1 MNEFPRTTVGGV
13 SLPRMLMGTNWM
25 LGWSHTSAS
34 ADEMIRRRY
43 QSVEAFKPV
52 LEAYLRHRVDAIMAP
67 FDGPSQHLLEAIR
80 DTEQKLGRHIIL
92 IDTPTIN
99 VDDNP
104 QARQEAQAKIQESAR
119 RGATFCLLHHSCAEQ
134 LVDKNKG
141 VIRRL
146 DDFTKMIR
154 DAGMI
159 TGLSAHMP
167 ELIVYSDQNGYDVET
182 YIQIF
187 NCMGF
192 LMQVEIE
199 TVASIIHHA
208 KKPVMTIKSMAAGR
222 CTPYVGLTFSWN
234 AIRPQDMVTLGA
246 FSPQEVEE
254 DVEISLAAIEHR
266 FPDLEKRSST
276 NQNQAAYGS
285 EAQLDKGRSFGS
297 SLFSFLLL
305 LGAIPSALG
314 IGFVHHV
321 ADARQQHDGALDLVG
336 AAHVHPAALLLNQ
349 VGGQQGLHVVVR
361 LAGGAKP
368 ARIHQLGHRLG
379 PP

>member
-13 SLPRMLMGTNWM
+13 SLSRMLIGTNWL

-43 QSVEAFKPV
+43 DSAEAFKPV
-52 LEAYLRHRVDAIMAP
+52 LETYLRYGVDTIMAP
-67 FDGPSQHLLEAIR
+67 FGASPQLMEAIR
-80 DTEQKLGRHIIL
+80 DTEQKVGRGIIL
-92 IDTPTIN
+92 VDTPTLN

-104 QARQEAQAKIQESAR
+104 QARQEAEQTVKESAK
-119 RGATFCLLHHSCAEQ
+119 RGAKFCLLHHSCAEQ

-146 DDFTKMIR
+146 DDYTKMIR

-159 TGLSAHMP
+159 PGLSAHMP
-167 ELIVYSDQNGYDVET
+167 ELIVYSDANGYDVET

-199 TVASIIHHA
+199 TVASIIQNA

-222 CTPYVGLTFSWN
+222 CSPYVGLTFSWN
-234 AIRPQDMVTLGA
+234 AIRERDMVTVGA

-266 FPDLEKRSST
+266 FPDLEKRSSP
-276 NQNQAAYGS
+276 NQNQAA
-285 EAQLDKGRSFGS
+285 FG
-297 SLFSFLLL
+297 
-305 LGAIPSALG
+305 
-314 IGFVHHV
+314 
-321 ADARQQHDGALDLVG
+321 
-336 AAHVHPAALLLNQ
+336 
-349 VGGQQGLHVVVR
+349 
-361 LAGGAKP
+361 
-368 ARIHQLGHRLG
+368 
-379 PP
+379 

>member
-1 MNEFPRTTVGGV
+1 MQEFPRTTVGGV
-13 SLPRMLMGTNWM
+13 SLSRMLIGTNWL

-34 ADEMIRRRY
+34 ADAQIKRRY
-43 QSVEAFKPV
+43 DSAQAFKPV
-52 LEAYLRHRVDAIMAP
+52 LEAYLRHGVDSIMAP
-67 FDGPSQHLLEAIR
+67 FGASPELMEAIR
-80 DTEQKLGRHIIL
+80 DTEQKMGREILL
-92 IDTPTIN
+92 IDTPTLN

-104 QARQEAQAKIQESAR
+104 QARREAEQTVKESAK
-119 RGATFCLLHHSCAEQ
+119 RGAKFCLLHHSCAEQ

-146 DDFTKMIR
+146 DDYTKMIR

-159 TGLSAHMP
+159 PGLSAHMP
-167 ELIVYSDQNGYDVET
+167 ELIVYSDANGYDVET

-266 FPDLEKRSST
+266 FPDLEKRSSP
-276 NQNQAAYGS
+276 NQNQAA
-285 EAQLDKGRSFGS
+285 FG
-297 SLFSFLLL
+297 
-305 LGAIPSALG
+305 
-314 IGFVHHV
+314 
-321 ADARQQHDGALDLVG
+321 
-336 AAHVHPAALLLNQ
+336 
-349 VGGQQGLHVVVR
+349 
-361 LAGGAKP
+361 
-368 ARIHQLGHRLG
+368 
-379 PP
+379 

>member
-13 SLPRMLMGTNWM
+13 SLSRMLIGTNWL

-43 QSVEAFKPV
+43 DSAEAFKPV
-52 LEAYLRHRVDAIMAP
+52 LETYLRYGVDTIMAP
-67 FDGPSQHLLEAIR
+67 FGASPQLMEAIR
-80 DTEQKLGRHIIL
+80 DTEQKVGRGIIL
-92 IDTPTIN
+92 VDTPTQN

-104 QARQEAQAKIQESAR
+104 QARQEAEQTVKESAK
-119 RGATFCLLHHSCAEQ
+119 RGAKFCLLHHSCAEQ

-146 DDFTKMIR
+146 DDYTKMIR

-159 TGLSAHMP
+159 PGLSAHMP
-167 ELIVYSDQNGYDVET
+167 ELIVYSDANGYDVET

-199 TVASIIHHA
+199 TVASIIQNA

-222 CTPYVGLTFSWN
+222 CSPYVGLTFSWN
-234 AIRPQDMVTLGA
+234 AIRERDMVTVGA

-266 FPDLEKRSST
+266 FPDLEKRSSP
-276 NQNQAAYGS
+276 NQNQAA
-285 EAQLDKGRSFGS
+285 FG
-297 SLFSFLLL
+297 
-305 LGAIPSALG
+305 
-314 IGFVHHV
+314 
-321 ADARQQHDGALDLVG
+321 
-336 AAHVHPAALLLNQ
+336 
-349 VGGQQGLHVVVR
+349 
-361 LAGGAKP
+361 
-368 ARIHQLGHRLG
+368 
-379 PP
+379 

>member
-13 SLPRMLMGTNWM
+13 SLSRMLIGTNWL

-43 QSVEAFKPV
+43 DSAEAFKPV
-52 LEAYLRHRVDAIMAP
+52 LEAYLRHGVDTIMAP
-67 FDGPSQHLLEAIR
+67 FGASPQLVEAIR
-80 DTEQKLGRHIIL
+80 DTEQKLGRGIIL
-92 IDTPTIN
+92 VDTPTLN

-104 QARQEAQAKIQESAR
+104 QARQEAEQTVKESAK
-119 RGATFCLLHHSCAEQ
+119 RGAKFCLLHHSCAEQ

-146 DDFTKMIR
+146 DDYTKMIR

-159 TGLSAHMP
+159 PGLSAHMP
-167 ELIVYSDQNGYDVET
+167 ELIVYSDANGYDVET

-199 TVASIIHHA
+199 TVASIIQNA

-222 CTPYVGLTFSWN
+222 CSPYVGLTFSWN
-234 AIRPQDMVTLGA
+234 AIRERDMVTVGA

-254 DVEISLAAIEHR
+254 DVEISLAAIQHR
-266 FPDLEKRSST
+266 FPDLEKRSSP
-276 NQNQAAYGS
+276 NQDQAA
-285 EAQLDKGRSFGS
+285 FG
-297 SLFSFLLL
+297 
-305 LGAIPSALG
+305 
-314 IGFVHHV
+314 
-321 ADARQQHDGALDLVG
+321 
-336 AAHVHPAALLLNQ
+336 
-349 VGGQQGLHVVVR
+349 
-361 LAGGAKP
+361 
-368 ARIHQLGHRLG
+368 
-379 PP
+379 

>member
-1 MNEFPRTTVGGV
+1 
-13 SLPRMLMGTNWM
+13 ML
-25 LGWSHTSAS
+25 
-34 ADEMIRRRY
+34 D
-43 QSVEAFKPV
+43 
-52 LEAYLRHRVDAIMAP
+52 AYLRHGVDAIMAP

-80 DTEQKLGRHIIL
+80 DTEQKLGRGIIL
-92 IDTPTIN
+92 VDTPTIN

-146 DDFTKMIR
+146 DDYTKMIR

-159 TGLSAHMP
+159 PGLSAHMP

-266 FPDLEKRSST
+266 FPDLEKRSSP
-276 NQNQAAYGS
+276 NQNQAA
-285 EAQLDKGRSFGS
+285 FG
-297 SLFSFLLL
+297 
-305 LGAIPSALG
+305 
-314 IGFVHHV
+314 
-321 ADARQQHDGALDLVG
+321 
-336 AAHVHPAALLLNQ
+336 
-349 VGGQQGLHVVVR
+349 
-361 LAGGAKP
+361 
-368 ARIHQLGHRLG
+368 
-379 PP
+379 